1 MLSYHREIELHG
13 ALVLA
18 KSGRLELGDDIIIP
32 TLYSVSQKSSPLKL
46 FAVLSLPV
54 NLCN

>member
-32 TLYSVSQKSSPLKL
+32 TLYSVSQKSSPPKT
-46 FAVLSLPV
+46 FCGIISPGEPV
-54 NLCN
+54 